1 MNILCNLKQ
10 TGKNS
15 IHSPCRPDNYP
26 AFLKGRDRY
35 NSGPGFSLSTNWHL
49 LFKVHEC
56 TGEISRGRFEANSL
70 SKFPWN
76 VVKMKEEK
84 AAFLSVVE
92 LTLWLCCLCEKSTI
106 ILVEIFSDMCCL
118 EDNTSC
124 KCQINTVA
132 RSI

>member
-1 MNILCNLKQ
+1 MTGIILA
-10 TGKNS
+10 
-15 IHSPCRPDNYP
+15 RV
-26 AFLKGRDRY
+26 
-35 NSGPGFSLSTNWHL
+35 FSSSTNWHL

-56 TGEISRGRFEANSL
+56 TGEISRGRFEVNL
-70 SKFPWN
+70 LGKFPWN
-76 VVKMKEEK
+76 VVEMKEEK

-124 KCQINTVA
+124 KCQTECLDPFNGDWL
-132 RSI
+132 RSLVVRRKHANKVCNFHFSCLV